1 MIDILPFL
9 VIGSLVLLIILFFF
23 IKVLNLSGK
32 DGSGTKN
39 KKRKDR
45 NAVLR
50 EANRKLSIN
59 PKDTGALS
67 ALADIYYTDGDI
79 EKAYK
84 AYGALL
90 NLVAMNPDLDE
101 YTINLRYGLCAMKMK
116 NFDEAY
122 KNLAIA
128 RTMKQDVFE
137 INNNLGIIE
146 FQRKNYE
153 KAAALLRQAVAEK
166 SDLPE
171 TSKYLGHSL
180 YKMKKFK
187 ESSTMLRKALDLEPD
202 DKESMFLLA
211 QSYFEQSQSDK
222 ALKIF
227 THLRPDPVMGPH
239 AALMAGTI
247 NLQLKNFNKAIM
259 DFEIGLKHQN
269 LTSDLAMELRY
280 RLGNAYSNT
289 QELGKALAL
298 FKEIRN
304 INPSY
309 KDVSDLI
316 KKYSELHS
324 NRNLQTYLLAPTS
337 EFVTLCRKIT
347 QNMFKKSR
355 VKIIDIHVNK
365 NEYADV
371 LAEISTAKWEDVILF
386 RFVRTTGQIGELFLR
401 DLHARIKDMRAGRG
415 FCMTPGEYSEGAQK
429 FVEARL
435 IDLVDKQRLMDIL
448 QKSDRF

>member
-1 MIDILPFL
+1 MIDILPYL
-9 VIGSLVLLIILFFF
+9 VIGSLALLIILFFF
-23 IKVLNLSGK
+23 IKVLKMSEKEKSGSK
-32 DGSGTKN
+32 GGR
-39 KKRKDR
+39 RKDR
-45 NAVLR
+45 NAIIK
-50 EANRKLSIN
+50 EANRKLSQN
-59 PKDTGALS
+59 PKDPGALA
-67 ALADIYYTDGDI
+67 ALADIYYSDGET

-84 AYGALL
+84 TYGVLL
-90 NLVAMNPDLDE
+90 NLVAMNPELDE

-122 KNLAIA
+122 KSLTIA

-137 INNNLGIIE
+137 INNNLGILE
-146 FQRKNYE
+146 YRRKNYE
-153 KAAALLRQAVAEK
+153 KSAALLKQASSQR

-180 YKMKKFK
+180 FKLKKYK
-187 ESSTMLRKALDLEPD
+187 EASTMLRRALDLEPD
-202 DKESMFLLA
+202 DKESLFALA
-211 QSYFEQSQSDK
+211 QSYYEQGQNDK

-227 THLRPDPVMGPH
+227 SHLRPDPGMGPH

-247 NLQLKNFNKAIM
+247 NLQMQDFNKAVL

-269 LTSDLAMELRY
+269 LNADMALELRY
-280 RLGNAYSNT
+280 RLANAYSHS

-298 FKEIRN
+298 YREIRT
-304 INPSY
+304 INPEY

-324 NRNLQTYLLAPTS
+324 NKNLQTYLLAPTS
-337 EFVTLCRKIT
+337 EYVTLCRKIAS
-347 QNMFKKSR
+347 NVFPKSR
-355 VKIIDIHVNK
+355 TKIVDIHVYK

-371 LAEISTAKWEDVILF
+371 LAEVSTAKWEDVILF

-415 FCMTPGEYSEGAQK
+415 FCMSPGEYSEGARN

-435 IDLVDKQRLMDIL
+435 IDLVGKQKLMAIL
-448 QKSDRF
+448 QKAERF